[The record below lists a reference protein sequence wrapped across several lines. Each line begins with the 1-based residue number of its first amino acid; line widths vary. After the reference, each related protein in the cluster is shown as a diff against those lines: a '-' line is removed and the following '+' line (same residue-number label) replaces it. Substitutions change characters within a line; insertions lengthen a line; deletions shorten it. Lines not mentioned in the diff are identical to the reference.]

1 MRLRRAT
8 PWWIAAA
15 VLAAALLAAALLAA
29 ALLIASMKWSGAAPA
44 RSGETQLFTTLPI
57 LWSESAD
64 IGGLVRGEGV
74 THWAR
79 DTLATQ
85 GRITPLDS
93 LGAIAGDAPLLMAQ
107 PRPLSPEENVALD
120 RWVRHGGRVLLFADP
135 MLTAP
140 SSYPLGD
147 RRRPQDVVLLSP
159 ILSRWGLSL
168 QFDEA
173 QPQGER
179 EAEAFGE
186 ALPVNLPGR
195 FAQSVGQ
202 SGGKSGGKSGC
213 DLSGDGLGALCRI
226 GRGRVLALADAAL
239 LESGGDP
246 LADARR
252 SAALEGL
259 LRQVESP

>member
-1 MRLRRAT
+1 MRLRRA

-15 VLAAALLAAALLAA
+15 VLAA

-44 RSGETQLFTTLPI
+44 RSGETRLFTTLPI

-64 IGGLVRGEGV
+64 IGGLVRGEGA

-147 RRRPQDVVLLSP
+147 RRRPQDVVLISP
-159 ILSRWGLSL
+159 LLQHWGVRLE
-168 QFDEA
+168 FDDR
-173 QPQGER
+173 QTFGER
-179 EAEAFGE
+179 QVAALG
-186 ALPVNLPGR
+186 AVLPVNLPGR
-195 FAQSVGQ
+195 LVTIPAVDSDCSVLAQ
-202 SGGKSGGKSGC
+202 
-213 DLSGDGLGALCRI
+213 GLVVDCRI
-226 GRGRVLALADAAL
+226 GAGRVLVIADAAL
-239 LESGGDP
+239 FESAGSTP
-246 LADARR
+246 VQARQ
-252 SAALEGL
+252 AALLQLFGEL
-259 LRQVESP
+259 ARD

>member
-1 MRLRRAT
+1 MKRRILIGAGVLL
-8 PWWIAAA
+8 A
-15 VLAAALLAAALLAA
+15 VLAALLLAGGR
-29 ALLIASMKWSGAAPA
+29 KAPREVA
-44 RSGETQLFTTLPI
+44 LFTTLPI
-57 LWSESAD
+57 LWAETPDLA
-64 IGGLVRGEGV
+64 GLLQNDAPP
-74 THWAR
+74 HWALAVLR
-79 DTLATQ
+79 RGGGQVVPLDTLL
-85 GRITPLDS
+85 RLP
-93 LGAIAGDAPLLMAQ
+93 GDKRLLVIAQ
-107 PRPLSPEENVALD
+107 PRPLSPQENVELD
-120 RWVRHGGRVLLFADP
+120 RWVRAGGRVLLFADP
-135 MLTAP
+135 LLTHHSA
-140 SSYPLGD
+140 YPLGD
-147 RRRPQDVVLLSP
+147 RRRPQDVVLISP
-159 ILSRWGLSL
+159 ILSRWGLVL

-195 FAQSVGQ
+195 FAPF
-202 SGGKSGGKSGC
+202 GGNPGC